1 MTKHSTAQ
9 EKGLWEPLTYG
20 QLLRSTG
27 NNLDSGLAS
36 EEGVGG
42 GRGAG
47 GGVQT
52 VSLTPNNK

>member
-1 MTKHSTAQ
+1 MTRQSTEQ
-9 EKGLWEPLTYG
+9 EKGLREPLTYG

-27 NNLDSGLAS
+27 NNLDLGLAS

-42 GRGAG
+42 GRGGG

-52 VSLTPNNK
+52 VSLTLNNK